1 MTNLHEI
8 HHVANFSVAYLLR
21 KSHVE
26 LVRDAETFGNPI
38 PSLRM
43 QVMKINQDSCRFRD
57 ETIIREYE
65 WDESWNHCGN
75 CKICKPETAEGEPA
89 AQPATVKG

>member
-26 LVRDAETFGNPI
+26 LVRDAEMFGNPI

-43 QVMKINQDSCRFRD
+43 QVMKINQDSCRFRGAFINHVD
-57 ETIIREYE
+57 MIRGRGAYQM
-65 WDESWNHCGN
+65 S
-75 CKICKPETAEGEPA
+75 ILL
-89 AQPATVKG
+89 Q

>member
-1 MTNLHEI
+1 MT
-8 HHVANFSVAYLLR
+8 
-21 KSHVE
+21 
-26 LVRDAETFGNPI
+26 P
-38 PSLRM
+38 
-43 QVMKINQDSCRFRD
+43 RD